1 MLFVWILEYVLY
13 FFERRKKMICR
24 KATLKKQIMSLI
36 MTVVMTTSVCAD
48 YSNIVYADDNV
59 TTQTVTKEKGQ
70 VSISKTEGDID
81 LGVEEHM
88 TGDLSDSQEEFDGAD
103 NAVSLDEF
111 KEIVNEDNAVP
122 KAGTAN
128 TLPEAVDNST
138 SIYFPEI
145 GDQDHIGS
153 CVAWSEVYYGL
164 TYANCRAKNIPATGD
179 NIKSPA
185 FVYNQIKDSVGGTY
199 PLAAL
204 EVLLTEGAPSKNNAD
219 FESYKTE
226 SLCRTWFPEKDIW
239 LEAQKTR
246 INSYAVI
253 DSPDTISSND
263 DEDLNEMKELLNDG
277 FLINCSTL
285 ANGWVGA
292 KCDKSGSHA
301 GELAVKNAIKQSG
314 GHRMVIVGYDDNVCV
329 DINGNG
335 TIEPAEKGAFKVAN
349 SWGKDWGNN
358 GFMWFTYDSL
368 NDKSQAMRTYPDR
381 YHSLYG
387 FSVQYIADDEQN
399 CSDVNLVMKLNLRA
413 RSHLRIYISAID
425 VDGNVITKDFTATN
439 TYNVL
444 GYSFNGKASA
454 DDGVMLFSLDNVIEG
469 INADT
474 VNDYIWSVKVEDIC
488 KDGYINILKDAY
500 IEADGKTV
508 FAFDSDEIGVDGT
521 AAVKKW
527 VCSKRINVNWDSL
540 RDVSTV
546 GVKRTIKADGVFD
559 SSDDVTY
566 KFVAN
571 VNGQTSILRDYSS
584 SNECTFI
591 PTQAGTYAVI
601 VYANVNGKQIKGINT
616 FEINEKPV
624 IEKIQY
630 SPSDYKGDLNG
641 NYVGEKIT
649 LSPVM
654 YGGTGD
660 LKIDEIYVYGGN
672 YEDGPHKTDLSL
684 TDKYTATWT
693 AKAEGDY
700 TIYVKVKDAEGVTGE
715 YTSEVITIN
724 PDRPMQITEF
734 YNDAYSAADLF
745 EEVKFSAKVVG
756 GSGDYE
762 YRFGIIHEDKEYEI
776 SNGYTD
782 SCEVVKSLGIVGS
795 EDGTTISTKL
805 VGGNTIFVD
814 ARDKETNEVVRK
826 TSKFKVLSMSTSYFE
841 FNERDC
847 FNSVGNI

>member
-1 MLFVWILEYVLY
+1 
-13 FFERRKKMICR
+13 MICR

-349 SWGKDWGNN
+349 SWGKEWGND
-358 GFMWFTYDSL
+358 GFMWFSYDSL
-368 NDKSQAMRTYPDR
+368 NEKSQVIRTLPDR
-381 YHSLYG
+381 MISLYN
-387 FSVQYIADDEQN
+387 FSVQYVADGGEP
-399 CSDVNLVMKLNLRA
+399 CSDVNLVMTLNTKTRYEA
-413 RSHLRIYISAID
+413 RVYISATD
-425 VDGNVITKDFTATN
+425 VNGNVTKTDFTATN
-439 TYNVL
+439 TDNEL
-444 GYSFNGKASA
+444 NYSLDGSNEAN
-454 DDGVMLFSLDNVIEG
+454 DGVVLFNLDNIIEG
-469 INADT
+469 ITAQT
-474 VNDYIWSVKVEDIC
+474 VGDYVWSVKVEDTYE
-488 KDGYINILKDAY
+488 DEYVNVLKDAH
-500 IEADGKTV
+500 IEADGETV
-508 FAFDSDEIGVDGT
+508 LAFDNDEISVNGNADT
-521 AAVKKW
+521 KNWNSNKKLN
-527 VCSKRINVNWDSL
+527 INWDIEGN
-540 RDVSTV
+540 DSTV
-546 GVKRTIKADGVFD
+546 GVERTITADGIGNSAD
-559 SSDDVTY
+559 ATY
-566 KFVAN
+566 KFVAAC
-571 VNGQTSILRDYSS
+571 NGQTSVLKDYSS

-591 PTQAGTYAVI
+591 PQEAGSYVI
-601 VYANVNGKQIKGINT
+601 SVYANVNGEELKDRSV
-616 FEINEKPV
+616 FEINAAPS

-630 SPSDYKGDLNG
+630 TPSNYWGAITN
-641 NYVGEKIT
+641 NYVNEKIGMEA
-649 LSPVM
+649 VVK
-654 YGGTGD
+654 GGTGN
-660 LKIDEIYVYGGN
+660 V
-672 YEDGPHKTDLSL
+672 
-684 TDKYTATWT
+684 
-693 AKAEGDY
+693 
-700 TIYVKVKDAEGVTGE
+700 TIEENDVTE
-715 YTSEVITIN
+715 K
-724 PDRPMQITEF
+724 R
-734 YNDAYSAADLF
+734 
-745 EEVKFSAKVVG
+745 
-756 GSGDYE
+756 
-762 YRFGIIHEDKEYEI
+762 
-776 SNGYTD
+776 
-782 SCEVVKSLGIVGS
+782 
-795 EDGTTISTKL
+795 
-805 VGGNTIFVD
+805 
-814 ARDKETNEVVRK
+814 
-826 TSKFKVLSMSTSYFE
+826 
-841 FNERDC
+841 
-847 FNSVGNI
+847 